1 MIDAPEPTAA
11 YLRSH
16 WWVPLV
22 RGILSIVLGA
32 VLFVLPISAV
42 FTLVLLFGGFALA
55 DGILAIVQALRFAH
69 PDRRSWWYLVLQGI
83 AGIAIGL
90 LTFFYPG
97 ITARTLGLLIAA
109 WAVVT
114 GIFEIGAAIRL
125 RKDIPNELILIVA
138 GVASILL
145 GVLLFFFPF
154 GALLAIVYLVAGY
167 SIVWGIALISLAFR
181 LRSEGG
187 VPTAKA

>member
-1 MIDAPEPTAA
+1 MIDALKPTAA

-16 WWVPLV
+16 WWVPLS

-32 VLFVLPISAV
+32 VLFLLPISAV
-42 FTLVLLFGGFALA
+42 FTLVLLFGAFALA
-55 DGILAIVQALRFAH
+55 DGVLAIVQALRFAH
-69 PDRRSWWYLVLQGI
+69 PDRGSWWYLVLQGV

-97 ITARTLGLLIAA
+97 ITAHTLGLLIAA

-114 GIFEIGAAIRL
+114 GVFEIGVAIRL
-125 RKDIPNELILIVA
+125 RKDIPNEWILIVS

-167 SIVWGIALISLAFR
+167 SIIAGIALVALAFR
-181 LRSEGG
+181 LRSGDG
-187 VPTAKA
+187 LPTTTP

>member
-1 MIDAPEPTAA
+1 MIAAPQPTAA

-16 WWVPLV
+16 WWVPLL

-32 VLFVLPISAV
+32 VLFALPISAV
-42 FTLVLLFGGFALA
+42 FTLVLLFGAFALA

-69 PDRRSWWYLVLQGI
+69 PDRGSWWYLVLQGV

-97 ITARTLGLLIAA
+97 ITAHTLGLLIAI

-114 GIFEIGAAIRL
+114 GLFEIGAAIRL
-125 RKDIPNELILIVA
+125 RKDIPNELILI
-138 GVASILL
+138 
-145 GVLLFFFPF
+145 

-167 SIVWGIALISLAFR
+167 SIVWGIALIALAFR
-181 LRSEGG
+181 LRSGG
-187 VPTAKA
+187 GLPTASP

>member
-69 PDRRSWWYLVLQGI
+69 PDRGSWWYLVLQGI